1 MHIITLLS
9 SNGIQH
15 IVTWVF
21 QTYDELSIVAN
32 ILFKTMIK
40 IIHLIFTGLRKLLER
55 NHGKKYHSRV
65 DWLVLKILTFLKNE
79 SQF

>member
-1 MHIITLLS
+1 MGSGL
-9 SNGIQH
+9 

-21 QTYDELSIVAN
+21 QNYYELSFVAN
-32 ILFKTMIK
+32 ILILFKMMIK
-40 IIHLIFTGLRKLLER
+40 MIHLIFTGLRKLLER